1 MDVFD
6 LAARI
11 TLDKAMFERGL
22 KEAQNDVEK
31 SGSLIS
37 KGLGKIGSAAK
48 TLGKVSLTSFGVAS
62 AAVVSLTKKAVTAYA
77 NYEQLLGGVQTLFG
91 AQGMTLQE
99 YADSVGQT
107 VDEAEGKYNALIQA
121 QDDVMNNARQAF
133 KTAGVSVNEYM
144 DMATSSA
151 AAMVNSLNGDTVKA
165 AELTDMAIKDMS
177 DNANKMGTSMESIQN
192 AYAGFSKGNFTI
204 NNLMSAA

>member
-48 TLGKVSLTSFGVAS
+48 TMGKVSLTAFGAAS

-77 NYEQLLGGVQTLFG
+77 NYEQLVGGVETLFG

-107 VDEAEGKYNALIQA
+107 VDEAEGKYNALMQS
-121 QDDVMNNARQAF
+121 QDLVMENARKAF

-144 DMATSSA
+144 EQATSSA

-165 AELTDMAIKDMS
+165 AELTDMAIRDMS

-192 AYAGFSKGNFTI
+192 AYAGFSKQNFTI